1 MADANAANP
10 LADFAASG
18 DKPEGSKATYS
29 PTHATVALSD
39 RVSAT
44 GCKRDTD
51 GVPFVAITRTIGTGD
66 DAREKTTYDRAD
78 RVAQYLQKLAE
89 VNESKGA

>member
-1 MADANAANP
+1 MADATAQNP

-18 DKPEGSKATYS
+18 EKPEASKPSYV
-29 PTHATVALSD
+29 PTHATVKLSD

-44 GCKRDTD
+44 GCKRESD
-51 GVPFVAITRTIGTGD
+51 GVPHVAITRTIGTGD

-89 VNESKGA
+89 MNESKGA